1 MGTIVKKKVHAAS
14 RSGSSPC
21 LARDTHLSTMG
32 REAGAGVGVRLYW
45 EAREL
50 RSTQH
55 EKRPWVAQL
64 KSTGGSVDLS
74 VDLSVDFSRKL
85 AFLLACSNLP

>member
-1 MGTIVKKKVHAAS
+1 M
-14 RSGSSPC
+14 
-21 LARDTHLSTMG
+21 
-32 REAGAGVGVRLYW
+32 GVRLYW

-74 VDLSVDFSRKL
+74 VDLSVDFSR
-85 AFLLACSNLP
+85 NLPFLY